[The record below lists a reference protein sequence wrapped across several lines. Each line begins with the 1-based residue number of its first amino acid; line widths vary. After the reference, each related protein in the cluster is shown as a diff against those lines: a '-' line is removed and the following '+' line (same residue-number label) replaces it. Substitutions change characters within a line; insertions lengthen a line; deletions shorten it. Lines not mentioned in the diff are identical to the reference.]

1 MLFTEAIPPEGLH
14 IMEFDVLGRD
24 QCLLGVATPDV
35 DVETYLG
42 HKRGGYG
49 FFASE
54 GTLKIDGDWKGGHG
68 LCKFKRGD
76 KVGVH
81 VDMSRRTLQFSVSHW
96 ELDAA
101 SGQGTW
107 RKTLLERIVEGL
119 PSVLHFAVGGAAGGE
134 ISIAVS
140 TRPTTPTKS
149 LGGLGFRTPHDAPRP
164 AQHTRATHTC
174 PLARGA
180 ARKTLCSHGTLL
192 LASSAR
198 ILPLP
203 GADVEQ
209 RLGLVCREGARARA

>member
-1 MLFTEAIPPEGLH
+1 VLFTEAIPPEGLH

-24 QCLLGVATPDV
+24 QCLLGVGTPDV

-54 GTLKIDGDWKGGHG
+54 GTLKVDGDWKGGHG

-96 ELDAA
+96 EVDPAT
-101 SGQGTW
+101 GQGCW

-140 TRPTTPTKS
+140 PHPAAVSTQESTPRKS
-149 LGGLGFRTPHDAPRP
+149 RTQTPMVELMCAL
-164 AQHTRATHTC
+164 RASTSICTFSW
-174 PLARGA
+174 RD
-180 ARKTLCSHGTLL
+180 L
-192 LASSAR
+192 LA
-198 ILPLP
+198 
-203 GADVEQ
+203 
-209 RLGLVCREGARARA
+209 